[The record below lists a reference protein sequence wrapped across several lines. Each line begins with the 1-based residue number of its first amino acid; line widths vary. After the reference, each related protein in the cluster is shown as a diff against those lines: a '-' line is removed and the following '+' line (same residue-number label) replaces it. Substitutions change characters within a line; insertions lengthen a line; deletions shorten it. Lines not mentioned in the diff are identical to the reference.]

1 MQMQLKAT
9 KGKRLGIQ
17 PWIYGIAMVTG
28 TTILFPQE
36 SQAAVLY
43 NDLYN
48 HFNPDSSLV
57 KDGQNPPDDVAS
69 WAYFANQADSF
80 GGVIG
85 FDASS
90 NRLDS
95 FSVIMSNWY
104 GWDPDGGVGI
114 ETPSYETNLTL
125 KLYEVDRSGDAPA
138 PGAPITQDT
147 ESHEIAGRQLPT
159 DSNASFADR
168 GGTDSLVD
176 WDLDGVRVGK
186 EILFMV
192 QVDALVGAIS
202 ENPPS
207 NEALQSLNIAAAATG
222 NNPDVTAG
230 VDTDEGVYWRS
241 DANTDGDIS
250 RFVAGQVLAQAS
262 GSAVD
267 IPEPSAIFGLSAI
280 GLSWLAWRRRF
291 EEHV

>member
-1 MQMQLKAT
+1 MQLKT
-9 KGKRLGIQ
+9 SNCKRLGIQ
-17 PWIYGIAMVTG
+17 PWIFGIAVVTG
-28 TTILFPQE
+28 TTILFPQK

-48 HFNPDSSLV
+48 HFNHDSSLI

-69 WAYFANQADSF
+69 WAYFANQADGF

-85 FDASS
+85 FDAPN

-104 GWDPDGGVGI
+104 GWDPEGGVGV
-114 ETPSYETNLTL
+114 ETPGYETNLTL
-125 KLYEVDRSGDAPA
+125 ELYEVDRSGDIPS

-159 DSNASFADR
+159 DSNASFVDR

-186 EILFMV
+186 ELLFIV
-192 QVDALVGAIS
+192 RVDELVGATS
-202 ENPPS
+202 ENSPS
-207 NEALQSLNIAAAATG
+207 NEALQSLNIAAAVTG
-222 NNPDVTAG
+222 TNPDVTAG
-230 VDTDEGVYWRS
+230 IDTDEGVYWRS
-241 DANTDGDIS
+241 DANTGGDIS
-250 RFVAGQVLAQAS
+250 RFVGGQVLARAS

-267 IPEPSAIFGLSAI
+267 IPEAPAIFGLSAV

-291 EEHV
+291 DEHA